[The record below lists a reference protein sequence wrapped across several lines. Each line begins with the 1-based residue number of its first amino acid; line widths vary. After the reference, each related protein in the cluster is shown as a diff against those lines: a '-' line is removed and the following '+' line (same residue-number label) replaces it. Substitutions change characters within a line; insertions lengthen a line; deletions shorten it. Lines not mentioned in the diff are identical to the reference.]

1 MKSNL
6 QQLFDGNIPHAK
18 NKARYIPALYGLN
31 HNSGN
36 KCFNIIYWCINKNAN
51 VTIMFLKINAW
62 SRIVAEI
69 IIYQVYDK
77 KVYKTAIIL

>member
-36 KCFNIIYWCINKNAN
+36 KCFNMIYWCINKNAN

-62 SRIVAEI
+62 SRIVGRNNNLSGI
-69 IIYQVYDK
+69 RQK
-77 KVYKTAIIL
+77 SL

>member
-36 KCFNIIYWCINKNAN
+36 KCFNMIY
-51 VTIMFLKINAW
+51 
-62 SRIVAEI
+62 
-69 IIYQVYDK
+69 
-77 KVYKTAIIL
+77 

>member
-18 NKARYIPALYGLN
+18 NKARYIHVPALYGLN

-36 KCFNIIYWCINKNAN
+36 KCFNMIY
-51 VTIMFLKINAW
+51 
-62 SRIVAEI
+62 
-69 IIYQVYDK
+69 
-77 KVYKTAIIL
+77 